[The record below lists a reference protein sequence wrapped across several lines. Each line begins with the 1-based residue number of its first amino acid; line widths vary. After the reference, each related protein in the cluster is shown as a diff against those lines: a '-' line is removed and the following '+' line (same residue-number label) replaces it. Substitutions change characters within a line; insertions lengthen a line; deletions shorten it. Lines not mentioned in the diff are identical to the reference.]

1 MNERKKEVD
10 KEFTRRYTLNP
21 EAFEKLIA
29 EKIQRAEMY
38 TVVFKKQKN
47 QALELDKYCKSV

>member
-10 KEFTRRYTLNP
+10 NEYTRRYTLNP

-29 EKIQRAEMY
+29 DKIQRAEMY
-38 TVVFKKQKN
+38 TVVFKKQQQQDQKL
-47 QALELDKYCKSV
+47 A